1 MKKKTIKIIFY
12 LFLAGLYLLY
22 VVIIKENSTF
32 LTIYLVG
39 IGLGYISNDVVE
51 LIWKNDIK

>member
-39 IGLGYISNDVVE
+39 FGLSYISNDVVE